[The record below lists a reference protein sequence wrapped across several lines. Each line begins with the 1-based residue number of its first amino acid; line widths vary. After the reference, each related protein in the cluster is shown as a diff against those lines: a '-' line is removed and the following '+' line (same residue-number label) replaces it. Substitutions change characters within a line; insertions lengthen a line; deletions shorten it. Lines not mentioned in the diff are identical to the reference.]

1 MLFLLDAPARAQRPC
16 QIFPDRCLCRRP
28 LEISLQNLGSKPKW
42 KTPTSPKGRRKASM
56 AKVRC
61 GRDRTKP
68 SMGCYHYIGDDYDL
82 MIAPNAWH
90 DGSRGSGRRRWTEI
104 NFSGNCCKLKNWNSF
119 EEKVWKTLSK
129 HHQLVYMGVPA
140 HCAQTLWTLQLWS
153 PQPPKIV
160 DCEEPICVQP
170 CSTNSW
176 HIAAYS
182 NQRGSVLYNKIHC
195 DTKSLPQGSGE
206 TRQPSW
212 RRCRGYFSFFE
223 LMWRFDVC

>member
-1 MLFLLDAPARAQRPC
+1 MGGRARLCSCSSCCYSSSSLFLSMLFLLDAPARAQRPC

-104 NFSGNCCKLKNWNSF
+104 NFSGNCCKLKNWNSLKKRC
-119 EEKVWKTLSK
+119 EKRFRNIINLCIWVYLHIVHK
-129 HHQLVYMGVPA
+129 HYE
-140 HCAQTLWTLQLWS
+140 HCSCDLHN
-153 PQPPKIV
+153 PQ
-160 DCEEPICVQP
+160 
-170 CSTNSW
+170 
-176 HIAAYS
+176 
-182 NQRGSVLYNKIHC
+182 R
-195 DTKSLPQGSGE
+195 
-206 TRQPSW
+206 
-212 RRCRGYFSFFE
+212 
-223 LMWRFDVC
+223 